1 MLEVLLRSFL
11 TVLISITLTALNLPL
26 DPFAGVA
33 FPSKCLLLL
42 LLLFLKA
49 LASFHSSELNI
60 LNLNLYPSFI
70 HQGTVNS
77 VA

>member
-1 MLEVLLRSFL
+1 MLEVLLHSFL

-33 FPSKCLLLL
+33 FPSKCLFFVC
-42 LLLFLKA
+42 FLKA

>member
-1 MLEVLLRSFL
+1 MFV
-11 TVLISITLTALNLPL
+11 V
-26 DPFAGVA
+26 VVVVV
-33 FPSKCLLLL
+33 
-42 LLLFLKA
+42 FLKA